1 MSVSHSGIQSV
12 EISQPLSLSLSLS
25 LSPPASPICAHTHIL
40 TSHIHMYTH
49 SHANSVLQDFVYLKP
64 TLSLSLLPTFHQK
77 LTNTRTHH
85 IEYIYGA
92 HFPYIKPFILA
103 NNTTLQV
110 YIHTAV
116 SNTYMYT
123 YNTHTNA
130 HTHVQLMVHST
141 QCISRG
147 QEVDI
152 QKCIAYF

>member
-1 MSVSHSGIQSV
+1 MSVSHSEIQSV
-12 EISQPLSLSLSLS
+12 EISQPLSLSRTLSLS
-25 LSPPASPICAHTHIL
+25 LYLSLSLPSCLPICAHIHIL

-85 IEYIYGA
+85 IKYIYGA

-130 HTHVQLMVHST
+130 HTHT
-141 QCISRG
+141 
-147 QEVDI
+147 
-152 QKCIAYF
+152 YN